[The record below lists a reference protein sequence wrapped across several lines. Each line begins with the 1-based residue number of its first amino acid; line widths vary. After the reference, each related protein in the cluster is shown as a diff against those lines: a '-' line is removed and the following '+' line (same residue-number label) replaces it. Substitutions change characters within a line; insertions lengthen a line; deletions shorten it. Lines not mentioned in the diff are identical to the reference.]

1 MEEKASRILDAA
13 HWTIPNHKQRL
24 TTKQWRSILLED
36 LDAIIFKGHIRPLRA
51 QSLGHGIVEVQ
62 KDMGTKDC
70 PNCHG
75 TGRVEDAPDNEPAD
89 GRTF

>member
-24 TTKQWRSILLED
+24 TTKQWRSLLLED
-36 LDAIIFKGHIRPLRA
+36 LDAIIFRGHIRPLRVRN
-51 QSLGHGIVEVQ
+51 LGLGVVEVQ
-62 KDMGTKDC
+62 KDMGTRDC

-75 TGRVEDAPDNEPAD
+75 TGRVETRPAEGSGD
-89 GRTF
+89 